1 MRSFF
6 GVMVVALGSI
16 AIACGGGTD
25 GTVEAGNIIGQ
36 VSLVGGDELADADVT
51 AGGLTT
57 TTDTR
62 GVFQLENVPAGT
74 VNVLVT
80 EPGYTR
86 GHRRVLL
93 ENGESQNVAIKV
105 MPKQTMTLDDA
116 AAGGV
121 VSGSDGVQLTL
132 PANAFRD
139 RSGNPVSGSVDV
151 QYALLATSET
161 IAAAPGGMLAAAG
174 SEEVALES
182 FGMVD
187 VSFAKDDEPLTRS

>member
-1 MRSFF
+1 M
-6 GVMVVALGSI
+6 
-16 AIACGGGTD
+16 
-25 GTVEAGNIIGQ
+25 
-36 VSLVGGDELADADVT
+36 
-51 AGGLTT
+51 
-57 TTDTR
+57 
-62 GVFQLENVPAGT
+62 
-74 VNVLVT
+74 
-80 EPGYTR
+80 
-86 GHRRVLL
+86 LL